1 MAYNGVFIPSVARHI
16 AKQQTCFEQAA
27 RSLRMWA
34 TRDAT
39 QGPQD
44 SREPQGKRWLSR
56 YTTTSDSN
64 SMPEMSRASLIP
76 HGENC
81 QQGTSTSI
89 ELSHAALRPLLKAER
104 HKSVSQR
111 MLSKVK
117 QGINNRSKA
126 SLSVRAVEAEPSL
139 IRRLSAR
146 RKHSS
151 DNERRAQSFEISRDS
166 VRSIDECDFEGLSR
180 EASMAGRSLSDYTLA
195 TSELMVDCP
204 STPTQ
209 HHNHNPLAQT
219 PYTSDTSSPQ
229 HVFAEASEQTPR
241 PMSSKLPM
249 TAKTRIIVPSVSVAI
264 TLEQATVDCNLR
276 ADVWVAIEASVQA
289 FNDSSSVSGSGVHS
303 KIPHN
308 DLNVSDSVA
317 GRISSLRLC
326 YKPVQGCTILDVI
339 GHKSMKDLKI
349 GQKCS
354 LFVKVRVYEAVP
366 RESPMDHDDQNSL
379 FTELESLVGT
389 LTTDLLHVEVR
400 YRTSLLP
407 YDNVVTVKSVAKVAR
422 PQTESRWSVIE
433 TYSDIE
439 MSEQTHT
446 KLAIYIADTY
456 PAERA
461 LEYLDR
467 HLANEL
473 EREEP
478 LQQMRRL
485 IAAEI
490 NENGTGHNEVV
501 VEICPMVV
509 VTADESKSSMSE
521 RPATALSSGS
531 HGSGRKGHS
540 RYSNTGSDS
549 RTVSSSAMPSP
560 LLHVHPPLQTSQSPI
575 LMTATRIDSPSPKND
590 DARRVW
596 HHIRR
601 SSRSTNLLASKGEDQ
616 IEDLEASDER
626 LKSLRDKALAN
637 KRSIGAETLKG
648 WKWDGEVMK
657 LGEAPW
663 L

>member
-1 MAYNGVFIPSVARHI
+1 MAYNGVCISSVARHI
-16 AKQQTCFEQAA
+16 AKQRPETPLKVRKTREN
-27 RSLRMWA
+27 LRA
-34 TRDAT
+34 NAGYPDIPPPCVYGT
-39 QGPQD
+39 
-44 SREPQGKRWLSR
+44 E
-56 YTTTSDSN
+56 SDSN
-64 SMPEMSRASLIP
+64 SMPEMSRESLIP
-76 HGENC
+76 HSDHY
-81 QQGTSTSI
+81 QQGASTST
-89 ELSHAALRPLLKAER
+89 ELSPAALRPLLKAER

-126 SLSVRAVEAEPSL
+126 SLSVRAIEAEPSL
-139 IRRLSAR
+139 IRRLSGR
-146 RKHSS
+146 RKHIS

-166 VRSIDECDFEGLSR
+166 VGSIDECDFEGLSR

-195 TSELMVDCP
+195 TSELMVDYP

-241 PMSSKLPM
+241 PMSSKPLM

-276 ADVWVAIEASVQA
+276 ANVWVAIEASIQA
-289 FNDSSSVSGSGVHS
+289 FIEPSSVSGCGVHS

-308 DLNVSDSVA
+308 DLNVSDSVV

-326 YKPVQGCTILDVI
+326 YKPVQGCTIVDVI

-407 YDNVVTVKSVAKVAR
+407 YNNVVTVKSVAKLAR
-422 PQTESRWSVIE
+422 PQTESRWSIIG
-433 TYSDIE
+433 TYKDIE

-461 LEYLDR
+461 LKYLDR
-467 HLANEL
+467 YLTNEL

-478 LQQMRRL
+478 LKQIRRI

-490 NENGTGHNEVV
+490 DKNGTVHNGVV
-501 VEICPMVV
+501 HETCPTVV
-509 VTADESKSSMSE
+509 VTADESKPSMSE
-521 RPATALSSGS
+521 RPATALSSSS
-531 HGSGRKGHS
+531 HGSGRKEC
-540 RYSNTGSDS
+540 RYSNTGSDL
-549 RTVSSSAMPSP
+549 RTVSSSAVPLP
-560 LLHVHPPLQTSQSPI
+560 LLHVHPPLQTSQSAI
-575 LMTATRIDSPSPKND
+575 LTTASRIDSPSPTND

-601 SSRSTNLLASKGEDQ
+601 SSRSTNLLPSKSEDR